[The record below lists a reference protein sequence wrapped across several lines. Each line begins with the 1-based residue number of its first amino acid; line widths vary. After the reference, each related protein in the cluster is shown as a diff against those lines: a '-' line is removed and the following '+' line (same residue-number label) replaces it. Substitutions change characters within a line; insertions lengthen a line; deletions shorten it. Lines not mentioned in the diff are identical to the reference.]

1 MKIFTT
7 SLGCLAAISILASC
21 GQKNAGTPGGKESPR
36 IKTEDVKYTAD
47 GNEMT
52 GFVAY
57 DENKKDKRP
66 VVVIIHEWWGLNDYV
81 KKRARDLAELG
92 YLAFAMD
99 MYGTGKKGENPEQA
113 GALATPFYTD
123 PQLAYSRI
131 VTGMEQV
138 KKMPQA
144 DSSKVAVIGYCFG
157 GAMALNA
164 ARMGLPVKG
173 IVSFHGGLTGVPP
186 SHEKTKAAILVLHGA
201 ADPFVPEEEV
211 KKFKYQMDSA
221 NVAYT
226 FIAYEGATHA
236 FTNPDATENGKKFGI
251 PIAYNAA
258 ADSASWKEM
267 QTFFTKVFK

>member
-1 MKIFTT
+1 MKAFIT
-7 SLGCLAAISILASC
+7 SLGCLAAIMFLASC
-21 GQKNAGTPGGKESPR
+21 GRKKNDMPRGDASPKIR
-36 IKTEDVKYTAD
+36 TEEVKYTAD

-57 DENKKDKRP
+57 DENKKGKRP

-81 KKRARDLAELG
+81 KKRASELAELG
-92 YLAFAMD
+92 YLAFALD

-113 GALATPFYTD
+113 GALATPFYSD
-123 PQLAYSRI
+123 PQLAYNRV
-131 VTGMEQV
+131 VTGMNQA

-173 IVSFHGGLTGVPP
+173 IVSFHGGLVGVAPVP
-186 SHEKTKAAILVLHGA
+186 GKTQAAILVLHGA

-211 KKFKYQMDSA
+211 KKFKHQMDSA
-221 NVAYT
+221 NVPYT

-251 PIAYNAA
+251 PIAYDAV
-258 ADSASWKEM
+258 ADTASWNEM
-267 QTFFTKVFK
+267 KTFFTEIFK